1 MNNRKNSNVNDILLN
16 TQTLSK
22 DSEFDISR
30 LKTNC
35 NERTTYEGSLMKIST
50 EPSNGFLH
58 YVNNTENSP
67 NKQVIKL
74 SKKNSNFEE
83 ENDIKEKF
91 PRKSFKDKK
100 TYINNFS
107 RLSQNNEALKK
118 YNFLFSDLDKSDKR
132 PTFYAKARSK
142 TVTFKLSD
150 CDLSNQGKLK
160 NPLQNKGDFYE
171 FVEFSQMQDK
181 INHFSN
187 SNPK

>member
-1 MNNRKNSNVNDILLN
+1 MNDLFFN
-16 TQTLSK
+16 TQTLSR
-22 DSEFDISR
+22 DSEFEITR

-35 NERTTYEGSLMKIST
+35 NDRTTYEGSLMKIST

-58 YVNNTENSP
+58 YVNNTEKSP
-67 NKQVIKL
+67 NKHVIKL
-74 SKKNSNFEE
+74 SKRNSNFEE

-100 TYINNFS
+100 TYTNNPS
-107 RLSQNNEALKK
+107 RLSQHHDALKK
-118 YNFLFSDLDKSDKR
+118 YNFLFSDIDKSHKR
-132 PTFYAKARSK
+132 QTVYAKARSK

-150 CDLSNQGKLK
+150 CDLSNQGKVK

-181 INHFSN
+181 INDFSN